1 MKIWIRAFRLRTLPL
16 ALSTI
21 GCGSFIAGFEGKF
34 DSMTFFLTALTTL
47 FLQVL
52 SNLANDY
59 GDTENGADSQDREG
73 PSRAVQS
80 GEISLSKMKKVI
92 FFFVFLSF
100 GTGLTL
106 IIYSFGLSNLPYIIG
121 FLVLGVASIWAAIKY
136 TMGANPYGY
145 SGFGDLFVFLFFG
158 IVGVMGSYFLHTHQ
172 LNLMVLLPA
181 ITIGTF
187 SVGVLNVNNIR
198 DIDSDEAAGKYS
210 IPVRVG
216 AEKAKVYQVFM
227 LLVGF
232 MTSILYVYLNYTS
245 PYQYAFIVV
254 LPLIAIH
261 LTRLKN
267 ASTPAETDP
276 LLKQLAMTTLL
287 YCLIFGL
294 GGCASYIGFM

>member
-34 DSMTFFLTALTTL
+34 DDLTFYLTALTTL

-59 GDTENGADSQDREG
+59 GDTENGADSEDRKG

-80 GEISLSKMKKVI
+80 GEISLAKMKKVI
-92 FFFVFLSF
+92 FLFVFLSLI
-100 GTGLTL
+100 TGLTL
-106 IIYSFGLSNLPYIIG
+106 IIYSFGLDRLPFIVG
-121 FLVLGVASIWAAIKY
+121 FFVLGIASIWAAIKY
-136 TMGANPYGY
+136 TMGNNPYGY

-158 IVGVMGSYFLHTHQ
+158 IVGVMGSYFLHTHE
-172 LNLMVLLPA
+172 LNLLVLLPA
-181 ITIGTF
+181 FTIGAF

-198 DIDSDEAAGKYS
+198 DIDSDRAAGKKS
-210 IPVRVG
+210 IPVRIG
-216 AEKAKVYQVFM
+216 AGKAKVYQVFM
-227 LLVGF
+227 LLIGF
-232 MTSILYVYLNYTS
+232 MASILYVYLTYRT

-267 ASTPAETDP
+267 ANI
-276 LLKQLAMTTLL
+276 LQMKINIIM
-287 YCLIFGL
+287 
-294 GGCASYIGFM
+294 

>member
-34 DSMTFFLTALTTL
+34 DDLTFYLTALTTL

-59 GDTENGADSQDREG
+59 GDTENGADSEDRKG

-80 GEISLSKMKKVI
+80 GEISLAKMKKVI
-92 FFFVFLSF
+92 FLFVFLSLI
-100 GTGLTL
+100 TGLTL
-106 IIYSFGLSNLPYIIG
+106 IIYSFGLDRLPFIVG
-121 FLVLGVASIWAAIKY
+121 FFVLGIASIWAAIKY
-136 TMGANPYGY
+136 TMGNNPYGY

-158 IVGVMGSYFLHTHQ
+158 IVGVMGSYFLHTHE
-172 LNLMVLLPA
+172 LNLLVLLPA
-181 ITIGTF
+181 FTIGAF

-198 DIDSDEAAGKYS
+198 DIDSDRAAGKKS
-210 IPVRVG
+210 IPVRIG
-216 AEKAKVYQVFM
+216 AGKAKVYQVFM
-227 LLVGF
+227 LLIGF
-232 MTSILYVYLNYTS
+232 MASILYVYLTYRT

-267 ASTPAETDP
+267 ANTPAEVDP

-287 YCLIFGL
+287 YCLTFGF
-294 GGCASYIGFM
+294 GGCF